1 MKHLLLTIL
10 LALTSCSKHEG
21 HETTDEYPT
30 VDEIAAGYLEQ
41 MKGLDD
47 ETLFPDRCD
56 RLTFLS
62 LASGFVSRRDLSSYE
77 YEDGQW
83 HRHTS
88 PCYPDDS
95 RSEISFDGLIGVLHH
110 AWTSNDRTLIDR
122 MAAYGRANDWVMGE
136 GPREYTFLPQVG
148 LITDD
153 MLGHMNLTNRPAY
166 TLDSSHKEHL
176 LVLSA
181 WLKLRYA
188 GFIEDH
194 EILILKNLPKSPLGD
209 ALLARLKDG
218 SQSKSILYLSKYPE
232 KLPLETG
239 EQEWSGCP
247 KYLYFFLIKAVVDG
261 N

>member
-1 MKHLLLTIL
+1 MKHILLTIL
-10 LALTSCSKHEG
+10 LLIYSCSKHQD
-21 HETTDEYPT
+21 HETTNDYPT
-30 VDEIAAGYLEQ
+30 VDEIAEGYVEQ

-56 RLTFLS
+56 RLTFIS
-62 LASGFVSRRDLSSYE
+62 LASAFIDRRDLSSYE

-88 PCYPDDS
+88 PCYPHDS

-122 MAAYGRANDWVMGE
+122 IAAYGRANDWVMGE

-148 LITDD
+148 VLTD
-153 MLGHMNLTNRPAY
+153 MLLGQMYLTPKFSLQSTHN
-166 TLDSSHKEHL
+166 EHIIA
-176 LVLSA
+176 LSG
-181 WLKLRYA
+181 WLKLRSVGYL
-188 GFIEDH
+188 ESQDLLVLRNLKSNM
-194 EILILKNLPKSPLGD
+194 LIRSLI
-209 ALLARLKDG
+209 ARVTNG
-218 SQSKSILYLSKYPE
+218 NQSEAIYYLSQYPE

-247 KYLYFFLIKAVVDG
+247 KWLYFFLIKALVDG
-261 N
+261 H